1 MKQKIK
7 QALDEQ
13 KIEKLR
19 RKDAEK
25 KENLD

>member
-1 MKQKIK
+1 MKHNIK

-19 RKDAEK
+19 KKEIEK

>member
-7 QALDEQ
+7 LALDEQ

-19 RKDAEK
+19 RKEAEK